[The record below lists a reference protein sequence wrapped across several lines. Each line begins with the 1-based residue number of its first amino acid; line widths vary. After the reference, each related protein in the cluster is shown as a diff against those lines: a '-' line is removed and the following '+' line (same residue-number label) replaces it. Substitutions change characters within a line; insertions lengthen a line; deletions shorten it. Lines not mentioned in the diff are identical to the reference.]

1 MRVQPNRRAR
11 LGAHRGEAPQVDLP
25 LLVAQAAEHEPLAVA
40 VEGARHVAAAKG
52 REGGEGEDGDEV
64 LQEDGVAS
72 CGREC
77 DRVGG
82 APREGRSEHVAVQA
96 GSTHPP
102 LPRGRGRQ
110 LEGQSVNGRPL
121 AVGGN
126 ERQLQHLHRSRVCS
140 DLASTPRGSAGI
152 FIRCITCQSKGA
164 AAIQSAR
171 RKFAPVPQYFSN
183 ANDGRSII
191 MPMASGCVGLASG
204 GRLALACR
212 NASRCET
219 SRASSLKPRPISS
232 HLVAT

>member
-1 MRVQPNRRAR
+1 MVW
-11 LGAHRGEAPQVDLP
+11 RGVG
-25 LLVAQAAEHEPLAVA
+25 
-40 VEGARHVAAAKG
+40 EGAPRV
-52 REGGEGEDGDEV
+52 RGGGACDG
-64 LQEDGVAS
+64 
-72 CGREC
+72 
-77 DRVGG
+77 VGG

-96 GSTHPP
+96 GGTHPP
-102 LPRGRGRQ
+102 LPRGRGQ
-110 LEGQSVNGRPL
+110 ELEGKSVNGRPL

-126 ERQLQHLHRSRVCS
+126 ERQLQHLDRSRVRS

-232 HLVAT
+232 HLVATWPGGKPTSVSASCEGGTAATFSTLAPLRLPCASAGTCSWPCSR